1 MLDDGSDGD
10 EPQPLRKCLIKSSKL
25 PLRKKR
31 KTDYGCISPND
42 PDERVPVAGTRDK
55 NPHVRGGEP
64 YDVNQEPPVLDFS
77 LTAHQRE
84 RRRQTMRNRTA
95 PQPLTSE
102 QIGNHLIAT
111 GWNIDQRTVAGT

>member
-1 MLDDGSDGD
+1 MRVYLW
-10 EPQPLRKCLIKSSKL
+10 L
-25 PLRKKR
+25 
-31 KTDYGCISPND
+31 
-42 PDERVPVAGTRDK
+42 VPVTKILMSEVVSRMTL
-55 NPHVRGGEP
+55 
-64 YDVNQEPPVLDFS
+64 NQEPPVLDFS

-111 GWNIDQRTVAGT
+111 GRNIDQRTVAGT